1 MADCN
6 TLQTRLLEAELA
18 HHKLST
24 GTQEVEVEHEGMK
37 IKYSLVSVDKLSA
50 YIDSLKGQLIAQCPG
65 YLAGPDTRRRA
76 IYLTPSM
83 GC

>member
-1 MADCN
+1 MPDCN

-24 GTQEVEVEHEGMK
+24 GAHEVEVEHEGMK
-37 IKYSLVSVDKLSA
+37 IKYSMVSVDKLSA
-50 YIDSLKGQLIAQCPG
+50 YIDNLKGQIMTQCPG
-65 YLAGPDTRRRA
+65 LLTGADTRRRA
-76 IYLTPSM
+76 IYLRPPM

>member
-1 MADCN
+1 MADCT

-37 IKYSLVSVDKLSA
+37 IKYSMVSVDKLSA
-50 YIDSLKGQLIAQCPG
+50 YIDNLRGQIMSQCPG
-65 YLAGPDTRRRA
+65 LLTGKDQRRRA
-76 IYLTPSM
+76 IYLTPQM